1 MSNELILIQGLI
13 SGIVLAMIYYGK
25 EGGLPKVNSASFAT
39 IVLIGIL
46 TGVFMIEYDV
56 DYGTATN
63 MLTQMGVITLI
74 DQGMKAIYRW
84 LKGKGFDVIPEKK
97 KGEAKLNGNEKLN
110 DRVKGAYQDFLDG
123 VVKLSEVKL
132 LEDEKTITVKLGE
145 LADKYQAFLDEVE
158 QRNKGFKESYLMDL
172 SGRLKVKQKDIP
184 AILRSGDLTKANEIL
199 RIFLLI
205 QKAKLEKKG
214 GKK

>member
-1 MSNELILIQGLI
+1 MSNEMILIQGLI
-13 SGIVLAMIYYGK
+13 SGIVLALIYYGK

-46 TGVFMIEYDV
+46 TGFLMVEYNV

-63 MLTQMGVITLI
+63 MLMQMGVITLI
-74 DQGMKAIYRW
+74 DQGMKALYRW
-84 LKGKGFDVIPEKK
+84 LRGRGFDVIPEKRK
-97 KGEAKLNGNEKLN
+97 VEAKLNGKVSSKANM
-110 DRVKGAYQDFLDG
+110 VYQDFLDG

-132 LEDEKTITVKLGE
+132 LEDEETILVKLGE

-158 QRNKGFKESYLMDL
+158 QKNKGFKESYLMDL

-184 AILRSGDLTKANEIL
+184 MILRSGDLTKANEIL
-199 RIFLLI
+199 RIFLLM
-205 QKAKLEKKG
+205 QRTKTERRG